1 MRLMAAVDEQI
12 YQALLP
18 GAPMERFDEF
28 MALTAE
34 AEYRNIDRYHGAF
47 DGVPQMIRQLS
58 EADIFLP
65 CAPTAPMVMCVKL
78 RPRWGWRPILPG
90 CRERNRGCTKS
101 DTLKMVLDK
110 IRPDK
115 AVMVG
120 NAITTCRRFGTTGC
134 RLSAVNTAICPMR
147 WTARTFEWPAPRI
160 SPSRKGIDRRIGCKK
175 QEEAA
180 WRHIES

>member
-1 MRLMAAVDEQI
+1 
-12 YQALLP
+12 
-18 GAPMERFDEF
+18 

-58 EADIFLP
+58 EAGYILAV
-65 CAPTAPMVMCVKL
+65 CTNGTNGYVRKIASALGLAPYFTWLQGAEP
-78 RPRWGWRPILPG
+78 
-90 CRERNRGCTKS
+90 GCTKS

-120 NAITTCRRFGTTGC
+120 DRHHDMQAAGTTGC

-147 WTARTFEWPAPRI
+147 WTARTLSGLRPRI
-160 SPSRKGIDRRIGCKK
+160 SHGP
-175 QEEAA
+175 
-180 WRHIES
+180 